1 MNELSLP
8 LIVPVVLALLG
19 TAARNRPRLRH
30 TVGGIAA
37 LALPASVVPVCLAVA
52 DGGVVSLVVGAW
64 AAPFGIVLVAD
75 LMAAVFLATTA
86 FTAALVYLFALLN
99 PLKEPLDRW
108 FYPLANFLM
117 LGVNGSLLTGDL
129 FNLFVWF
136 EVMLIASFVLMVIGG
151 KRGQLEGGL
160 KYVVINL
167 VGSALFLAGVG
178 VLYGKTGSLNMA
190 DIALKIQ
197 LLESPELARSSVVL
211 LLSAFAIKAGLFP
224 FFFWLP
230 ASYHT
235 PQPTVTALFAGLLTK
250 VGIYAIF
257 RVVALFLGDD
267 FGSWQDLLLWG
278 AALTMITG
286 VLGAAAQFE
295 IRRIL
300 AFHIISQIGY
310 LLAGFAMFSVA
321 GIAAGLFYFIHNNLA
336 KTNLLLISAHVERR
350 FGSDHLKKT
359 GGLYQKSPWL
369 AVMFLV
375 SALSLAGIPPLSGFW
390 AKLGIVRAGIEGGY
404 WWLIAAALAVGMWT
418 LFSMTKLWAE
428 VFWKAAPEGGTERS
442 GIRETG
448 PPDWLRLLPV
458 AGFVAAILTLSFAG
472 GPVFALCME
481 AARQLLDPSL
491 YIEGVFGKELVP

>member
-19 TAARNRPRLRH
+19 AAVREHPRLRH
-30 TVGGIAA
+30 AVGALSA
-37 LALPASVVPVCLAVA
+37 LALPASVVPLCFAVA
-52 DGGVVSLVVGAW
+52 GGEVVALAIGAW
-64 AAPFGIVLVAD
+64 PAPFGIVLVAD
-75 LMAAVFLATTA
+75 LMAAIFLATTA

-99 PLKEPLDRW
+99 QPKDPLDRW

-117 LGVNGSLLTGDL
+117 MGVNGSLLTGDL

-151 KRGQLEGGL
+151 RRGQLEGGL

-167 VGSALFLAGVG
+167 MGSALFLAGVG

-197 LLESPELARSSVVL
+197 LLEQPELARSSVVL

-235 PQPTVTALFAGLLTK
+235 PQPVVTALFAGLLTK

-257 RVVALFLGDD
+257 RMVALMLGDD
-267 FGSWQDLLLWG
+267 FDSWQNLLLWG

-286 VLGAAAQFE
+286 VLGAAAKFE
-295 IRRIL
+295 MRRIL
-300 AFHIISQIGY
+300 SFHIISQIGY

-336 KTNLLLISAHVERR
+336 KTNLLLIGAHVERR
-350 FGSDHLKKT
+350 FGTDHLKKT
-359 GGLYQKSPWL
+359 GGLYQTAPWL
-369 AVMFLV
+369 AVMFLI
-375 SALSLAGIPPLSGFW
+375 SALALAGIPPLSGFW
-390 AKLGIVRAGIEGGY
+390 AKLGIVRAGVEGGF
-404 WWLIAAALAVGMWT
+404 WWVIAAALAVGMWT
-418 LFSMTKLWAE
+418 LFSMTKLWGE
-428 VFWKAAPEGGTERS
+428 VFWKAAPEGAGKPAPLAES
-442 GIRETG
+442 G
-448 PPDWLRLLPV
+448 PPEWLRLVPV
-458 AGFVAAILTLSFAG
+458 AAFVAAIVALSFG
-472 GPVFALCME
+472 GGAVFGVCTE
-481 AARQLLDPSL
+481 AARQLLDPST
-491 YIEGVFGKELVP
+491 YIRGVLGKEAVP

>member
-19 TAARNRPRLRH
+19 AAVRERPRLRH
-30 TVGGIAA
+30 VADGLSV
-37 LALPASVVPVCLAVA
+37 LALPASVVPLCVAVA
-52 DGGVVSLVVGAW
+52 GGEVVSLAIGAW

-99 PLKEPLDRW
+99 PPKAPLDRW
-108 FYPLANFLM
+108 FFPLANFLM

-151 KRGQLEGGL
+151 RRGQLEGGL

-178 VLYGKTGSLNMA
+178 ILYGKTGTLNMA

-197 LLESPELARSSVVL
+197 LLEQPELARSSVVL

-235 PQPTVTALFAGLLTK
+235 PQPVVTALFAGLLTK

-257 RVVALFLGDD
+257 RVAALMLGAD
-267 FGSWQDLLLWG
+267 FDSWQELLLWG

-286 VLGAAAQFE
+286 VLGAAAKFE
-295 IRRIL
+295 MRRIL

-310 LLAGFAMFSVA
+310 LLAGFAMFTVA

-336 KTNLLLISAHVERR
+336 KTNLLLISACVERR
-350 FGSDHLKKT
+350 FGSDHLKRT
-359 GGLYQKSPWL
+359 GGLYQAAPWL

-375 SALSLAGIPPLSGFW
+375 SALALAGIPPLSGFW
-390 AKLGIVRAGIEGGY
+390 AKLGIVRAGVEGGF
-404 WWLIAAALAVGMWT
+404 WWVIAAALAVGMWT
-418 LFSMTKLWAE
+418 LFSMVKLWAE
-428 VFWKAAPEGGTERS
+428 VFWKTAPDEGGKPPAPPEN
-442 GIRETG
+442 G
-448 PPDWLRLLPV
+448 PPEWLRLVPV
-458 AGFVAAILTLSFAG
+458 AAFVAAILALSLG
-472 GPVFALCME
+472 GGAVFHVCTE
-481 AARQLLDPSL
+481 AARQLLDPAL
-491 YIEGVFGKELVP
+491 YIQGVLGKEIMP